1 MSETSARLCSAM
13 KPAQL
18 ITAALVGSPAPGL
31 LDDAARAAAARRATV
46 RTRQLD
52 APEPAPEQDPNQ
64 PPQAFVTTVNAV
76 LARTPTTRDPLL
88 TEALTLLARAGMVL
102 PTRLLVPML
111 NAATWNREIATALPP
126 VLGAR
131 GRWLAGLDP
140 RWLRGHAIDEP
151 KPQDWD
157 EGSLAER
164 VAWVRHV
171 RATDPDAG
179 RELVAETRKEKA
191 SDRAQ
196 FVAALG
202 VGLGL
207 DDEELLEGLLRDRS
221 KEVGRTA
228 AGLLARIE
236 GSAYLRRVLNLARA
250 CFTRAEI
257 PAKGLLGKLRSPKP
271 GPIVAVAPT
280 EADVAADYHADVAGI
295 ALPKGPA
302 GRVVA
307 LAAIMPPHH
316 WAEIGLSVADLDPRV
331 LLDDEPLRLA
341 DALVQATLRWG
352 DVDAARTLLVQH
364 SNPELVL
371 LLPPDER
378 DAALER
384 VLRAV
389 TVHRAAIG
397 KQFAEICARL
407 REYSGLTLTP
417 GATAAL
423 LDGIVACIEAKQPIP
438 EVACQLVAYAAD
450 PASAPNVAP
459 RLSDFAHH
467 PGITPYAQRYPREAA
482 AILTLR
488 QSIHESMKEPR

>member
-1 MSETSARLCSAM
+1 M

-164 VAWVRHV
+164 LAWVRHV

-250 CFTRAEI
+250 CFTRTEA

-280 EADVAADYHADVAGI
+280 EADIAADYHADVAGI

-316 WAEIGLSVADLDPRV
+316 WAEIGLTMADLDPRV

-389 TVHRAAIG
+389 TVHRAAIV
-397 KQFAEICARL
+397 KQFPEICARL
-407 REYSGLTLTP
+407 REHDGLTLTP

-423 LDGIVACIEAKQPIP
+423 LDGIVACAEAKQPIP
-438 EVACQLVAYAAD
+438 EVACHLVAFAAD
-450 PASAPNVAP
+450 PASAPSVAP
-459 RLSDFAHH
+459 RLADLTRH
-467 PGITPYAQRYPREAA
+467 PNVTYTRRYPREAA

-488 QSIHESMKEPR
+488 QSIHESMKEPQ